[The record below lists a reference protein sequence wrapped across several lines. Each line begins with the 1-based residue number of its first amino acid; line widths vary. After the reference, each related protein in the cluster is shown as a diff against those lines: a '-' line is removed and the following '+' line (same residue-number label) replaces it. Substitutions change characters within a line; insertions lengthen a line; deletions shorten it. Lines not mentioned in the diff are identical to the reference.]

1 MATDLKANNDEV
13 DAVQDGVSAEQ
24 SEQQIGQINASLETA
39 GIRSKRSVLKR
50 RITTTLRKLDK
61 LNGVS

>member
-13 DAVQDGVSAEQ
+13 DEVQDGVSAEQ

-50 RITTTLRKLDK
+50 RIKTT
-61 LNGVS
+61 